1 MKTPPAPQSVLIYSM
16 GEVIGD
22 GLIKLPFIASLRDA
36 FPGATIHWCAAKGS
50 TVYST
55 ALKAIVAGFID
66 EVIDGGVTGTRVS
79 DLILLRQPF
88 GGRRFDVVID
98 TQTNVRRSLVVKRAI
113 SQKSGLFVS
122 PAAEFRLSQHKL
134 TAPWP
139 EAMVDRLQ
147 MLASMAAGRPVA
159 AKPVA
164 LTDPR
169 AIEAAAA
176 LLPDGPEYVGFAPGA
191 GGVSKRWPLER
202 FIALAQ
208 AQTAQGRTP
217 VFFIGPDEAEMAAP
231 VCAALPTALFP
242 ETGRSDDFP
251 DIKGPL
257 LVIALASRLTA
268 AVANDSG
275 PGHMLAAGGSPL
287 LSLQGVRRKAVKFHP
302 AASRLTMLIAED
314 FGAPLDMTA
323 IPLEEA
329 QRALDALI
337 AEVG

>member
-1 MKTPPAPQSVLIYSM
+1 MGSTPPKSVLIYSM

-36 FPGATIHWCAAKGS
+36 FPDATIHWCAAKGS

-55 ALKAIVAGFID
+55 ALSAIVAGFID
-66 EVIDGGVTGTRVS
+66 EVIDSGVTGIEVS
-79 DLILLRQPF
+79 DLVLLRKPF

-113 SQKSGLFVS
+113 SQNSGLFVS
-122 PAAEFRLSQHKL
+122 PAADFRFSDRKL

-159 AKPVA
+159 ARPVA

-169 AIEAAAA
+169 ALEAAAA
-176 LLPDGPEYVGFAPGA
+176 LLPTGPAYIGFAPGA

-208 AQTAQGRTP
+208 AQAGRGRTP
-217 VFFIGPDEAEMAAP
+217 VFFIGPDEAQMAAP
-231 VCAALPTALFP
+231 IRATIPRALFP
-242 ETGRSDDFP
+242 ETARTDAFT

-275 PGHMLAAGGSPL
+275 PGHMLAAGGAPL

-302 AASRLTMLIAED
+302 AARRLTMLIAED
-314 FGAPLDMTA
+314 FGSPLDMTA

-329 QRALDALI
+329 ARALDALI
-337 AEVG
+337 AEAP